1 MNNKWEYYNH
11 ALVPTTA
18 PHVEP
23 DISWVKN
30 KNMEKIFRRKISV
43 VCQVD
48 YRL

>member
-23 DISWVKN
+23 DVSWIR
-30 KNMEKIFRRKISV
+30 E
-43 VCQVD
+43 
-48 YRL
+48 